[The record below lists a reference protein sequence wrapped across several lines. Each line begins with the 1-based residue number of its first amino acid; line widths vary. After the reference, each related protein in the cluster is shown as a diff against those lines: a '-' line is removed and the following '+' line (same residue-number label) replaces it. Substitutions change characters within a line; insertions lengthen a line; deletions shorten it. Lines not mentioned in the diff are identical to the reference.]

1 MGAIHISSE
10 NYERTIKTEKTV
22 LLDFY
27 AEWCG
32 PCKMMSPVIDQIA
45 EEVGNTVIVGKI
57 DVDDDQQLAE
67 KYGIMSI
74 PTIVII
80 KNGEVVKKF
89 VGVTNK
95 EEILEALK

>member
-1 MGAIHISSE
+1 MGVIHVSSE
-10 NYERTIKTEKTV
+10 NYERIVKTEKAI

-32 PCKMMSPVIDQIA
+32 PCKMMSPVIDNIA
-45 EEVGNTVIVGKI
+45 EEVGDRVVVGKV

-74 PTIVII
+74 PTIIII
-80 KNGEVVKKF
+80 KNGEVLKRF
-89 VGVTNK
+89 VGVTPK